1 MIRFRATP
9 TFAAWSPTAPVLVV
23 GNNKGNIVIF
33 NNRTS
38 RYLLRAVAEK
48 FLVAFRKIP
57 IMGKHQRAIITGAFG
72 GDNLFALGS
81 EDTSIT
87 VNNIDGDTVHTF
99 SCSGEPEFLQFTRFR
114 RVDDRPSEKNEDYV
128 RD

>member
-1 MIRFRATP
+1 
-9 TFAAWSPTAPVLVV
+9 
-23 GNNKGNIVIF
+23 
-33 NNRTS
+33 
-38 RYLLRAVAEK
+38 
-48 FLVAFRKIP
+48 
-57 IMGKHQRAIITGAFG
+57 MGKHQRAIITGAFG

-114 RVDDRPSEKNEDYV
+114 RVDDRPNDRSEDYV
-128 RD
+128 RLANFSLPVGINISRTVFRSAQWSGARH